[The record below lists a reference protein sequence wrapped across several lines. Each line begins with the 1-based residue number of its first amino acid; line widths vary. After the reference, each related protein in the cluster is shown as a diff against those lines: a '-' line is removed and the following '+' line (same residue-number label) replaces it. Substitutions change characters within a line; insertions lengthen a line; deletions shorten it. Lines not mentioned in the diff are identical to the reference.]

1 MSRLPRRAAAGAM
14 LLTVLAGGWA
24 TAAAADEGPSG
35 RLVAVRVENGQLR
48 FVLTATGLASGTALD
63 PAALRVTLD
72 GTPVRA
78 TARIAAGSAAAPAA
92 ALPPRTVLVVLD
104 TSGSMAGTGL
114 ETARRAA
121 LDFAR
126 RLPPDVR
133 VGLVTFADR
142 PRVAVAP
149 TTDRSAVAAAL
160 AATRAAGGTAL
171 YDAVAAALGTLDRA
185 HAAAGSVQHLVV
197 LSDGKDTASR
207 GSLDTVLARLGA
219 ARVPVDAVAFRFAGD
234 RSTLT
239 RMATASGGSVL
250 SATDRGGLATAFEAA
265 AADFDQRLDVT
276 VPDLPAD
283 LGGRQVRV
291 EVRVPAGTSVL
302 ATGGSAAFPA
312 VAGGALSGP
321 RGWAVW
327 AVAGLVFAALLGL
340 GLLVG
345 VLAGGTGERR
355 RRLAQ
360 LDLYRISGRA
370 GEDPVDTGLRS
381 SLTGAALAWI
391 DRRVTARGIRQAVE
405 LDLDRAGVGL
415 RVQEWMLLRACGCAA
430 LAAVLVVVTGS
441 PLLAVPAAAAIG
453 WFGSRAVLSF
463 RASRRCAAFADGLP
477 DLLELV
483 AGSLKSGFSLPQ
495 ALEAVVRDGSQ
506 PVAGEVSRALAGAR
520 LGVDLEDGLESVAER
535 MRSRDLGW
543 TVMAIRIQR
552 MVGGNLAEVLLT
564 TVQTMRERAQV
575 HRQVRAL
582 TAEGRLSAYILV
594 ALPIGIGGFLFLAR
608 RDYMRPLV
616 AEPLGLVMLAAA
628 GVLVGLGSLWLS
640 RLVKVEV

>member
-1 MSRLPRRAAAGAM
+1 MSRLPRRIAAGAA
-14 LLTVLAGGWA
+14 LLTLLAGGPA
-24 TAAAADEGPSG
+24 VAAAADDGASG
-35 RLVAVRVENGQLR
+35 RLAGVRVENGQLR
-48 FVLTATGLASGTALD
+48 FVLTATGLAPGTALD
-63 PAALRVTLD
+63 PAAVRVTLD
-72 GTPVRA
+72 GTPVLA
-78 TARIAAGSAAAPAA
+78 TVRVAAGSAAAPVA

-104 TSGSMAGTGL
+104 TSGSMAGAGL
-114 ETARRAA
+114 TAARQAA
-121 LDFAR
+121 TDFAR
-126 RLPPDVR
+126 RLPADVR

-142 PRVAVAP
+142 PRVAVVP

-160 AATRAAGGTAL
+160 AATAAAGGTAL
-171 YDAVAAALGTLDRA
+171 YDAVAAALGTLDPA

-207 GSLDTVLARLGA
+207 GTLDTVLARLRA
-219 ARVPVDAVAFRFAGD
+219 ARVPVDVVAFRFAGD

-239 RMATASGGSVL
+239 RMAGASGGSVL

-265 AADFDQRLDVT
+265 AADFDQRLEVT

-283 LGGRQVRV
+283 LAGRQVLV
-291 EVRVPAGTSVL
+291 EARVPAGTSVL
-302 ATGGSAAFPA
+302 LAGGRVAFPA

-321 RGWAVW
+321 HGWAAW

-360 LDLYRISGRA
+360 LDLYRLSGPGA
-370 GEDPVDTGLRS
+370 EPAHTGLRH

-441 PLLAVPAAAAIG
+441 PLLAVPAAGAIG
-453 WFGSRAVLSF
+453 WFGSRVVLAV
-463 RASRRCAAFADGLP
+463 RGSRRCAAFSDGLP

-495 ALEAVVRDGSQ
+495 ALETVVRDGSQ

-520 LGVDLEDGLESVAER
+520 LGVELEDGLDSVAER
-535 MRSRDLGW
+535 MRSRDLNW

-552 MVGGNLAEVLLT
+552 TVGGNLAEVLLT

-575 HRQVRAL
+575 RRQVRAL

-616 AEPLGLVMLAAA
+616 TEPLGLVMLAVA
-628 GVLVGLGSLWLS
+628 GVLVALGSLWLS